1 MRLWGVLYL
10 AIWVV
15 LLEFLLAMIPEG
27 QSVLVYF
34 HAALG
39 FLIVLLA
46 YYNRTALRQTTAPG
60 RIKRIAAATF
70 SLSIVL
76 AVLGPLIFFN
86 LGSGWPILFGLT
98 FWNGLVLLHVVTA
111 FAVITQMASTAT
123 AYDMWEE
130 KEFLKET
137 QPGEVP
143 PPPTA
148 ASPKATT

>member
-15 LLEFLLAMIPEG
+15 LLEFLLVMIPEG
-27 QSVLVYF
+27 QSVLIYF

-39 FLIVLLA
+39 ILIVALA

-60 RIKRIAAATF
+60 RIKRIASATF
-70 SLSIVL
+70 WLTILL

-86 LGSGWPILFGLT
+86 IGSGWPILFGLT
-98 FWNGLVLLHVVTA
+98 VWNGLVFLHVVNA
-111 FAVITQMASTAT
+111 FAIITQMASTAT

-137 QPGEVP
+137 RPGEVP

-148 ASPKATT
+148 SSPKAVS